1 MVKVISFSL
10 WGNQTKY
17 TIGAIRNAE
26 LVRELYPNFECW
38 FYIHKDTVPNDII
51 EQLQNKS
58 NVKIIFKYGDLNH
71 CKPTMWRFEAIDET
85 EVEILL
91 SRDTDSRI
99 YDREVIAVNE
109 WLSSGK
115 IFHIMRDH
123 PYHSHLIM
131 AGMFGTKK
139 IQQVP
144 NWKELMI
151 NVNQD
156 SNRINYD
163 QNFLRDYI
171 YPYIVDNSVI
181 HASFNRWESHAK
193 PFPIPFNN
201 EYNFVGEYVYID
213 NSREQ
218 AHIDV
223 LKTNL

>member
-10 WGNQTKY
+10 WGNKEFY
-17 TIGAIRNAE
+17 TIGAIRNAD
-26 LVRELYPNFECW
+26 LAKDLYPDFECW
-38 FYIHKDTVPNDII
+38 FYIHKDTVPNNII

-58 NVKIIFKYGDLNH
+58 NVKIIFKYGDLNY
-71 CKPTMWRFEAIDET
+71 CKPAMWRFEAIDEF
-85 EVEILL
+85 EVEIML

-109 WLSSGK
+109 WLSSDK
-115 IFHIMRDH
+115 LFHIMRDH

-139 IQQVP
+139 IKQVP
-144 NWKELMI
+144 NWKNLMI
-151 NVNQD
+151 NINQD

-163 QNFLRDYI
+163 QNFLKDYI
-171 YPYIVDNSVI
+171 YPHIIDNSII

-223 LKTNL
+223 LKDNL

>member
-1 MVKVISFSL
+1 M
-10 WGNQTKY
+10 
-17 TIGAIRNAE
+17 
-26 LVRELYPNFECW
+26 
-38 FYIHKDTVPNDII
+38 
-51 EQLQNKS
+51 
-58 NVKIIFKYGDLNH
+58 
-71 CKPTMWRFEAIDET
+71 
-85 EVEILL
+85 L

-115 IFHIMRDH
+115 LFHIMRDH

-131 AGMFGTKK
+131 AGMFGAKK

-181 HASFNRWESHAK
+181 HASFNRFESHAK

-223 LKTNL
+223 LKNNL